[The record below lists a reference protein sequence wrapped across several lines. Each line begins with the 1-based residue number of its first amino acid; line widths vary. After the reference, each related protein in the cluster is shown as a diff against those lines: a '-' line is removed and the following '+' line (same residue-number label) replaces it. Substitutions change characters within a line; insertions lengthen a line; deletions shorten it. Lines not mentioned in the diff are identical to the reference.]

1 MDPRIQ
7 RLVAKI
13 DKLPTL
19 PVAATKIVQV
29 VNNPNTTARDVNQL
43 ISTDQALAAKVL
55 KLVNSAYYGLSNKVA
70 SITQAVVI
78 LGFNTIKSLALS
90 ASVLDSFSSAEL
102 STFKREEFWKHSLGV
117 GVGAKLI
124 ANLIKVPA
132 KDQEEFFLAGLLHDM
147 GKVVMDQYLHEE
159 FSEVVGLTKDT
170 GCAFLQAE
178 REVLGGLTHAD
189 IGKLLAEKWNLP
201 ANLQEAIAFHHDPLQ
216 AKEGPHTV
224 AVHFADILCKSKHIG
239 FSGDYEISGIS
250 EQAVDSLKIPPEA
263 LEKLIAEDIDR
274 EFRNATIFLN
284 MATGG
289 K

>member
-102 STFKREEFWKHSLGV
+102 STFKREEFWKHSLEI

-124 ANLIKVPA
+124 ANLIKVPT

-201 ANLQEAIAFHHDPLQ
+201 GNLQEAIAFHHDPLQ
-216 AKEGPHTV
+216 AKNGPHTV

-239 FSGDYEISGIS
+239 FSGDYEITGIN

-274 EFRNATIFLN
+274 EFKNATVFLN

>member
-90 ASVLDSFSSAEL
+90 ASVLDSFSAAEL
-102 STFKREEFWKHSLGV
+102 GSFKRDEFWKHSLGV

-124 ANLIKVPA
+124 AGLCRVPP

-170 GCAFLQAE
+170 GCSFLQAE
-178 REVLGGLTHAD
+178 REVLGGISHAD

-201 ANLQEAIAFHHDPLQ
+201 ANLQDAIAFHHDPLQ
-216 AKEGPHTV
+216 AKDGATQTV
-224 AVHFADILCKSKHIG
+224 AVHFANILCKSKHIG
-239 FSGDYEISGIS
+239 YSGDYEISGLN
-250 EQAVDSLKIPPEA
+250 EQAVESLKIPPAA

-274 EFRNATIFLN
+274 EFKNATIFLN
-284 MATGG
+284 MATG